1 MIDVKIIFKTSRKIT
16 IELVN
21 RGPFFTDIYEIWLNG
36 KKVKESEKTIETING
51 LIPDTRYKLKI
62 VQNGEKQSIY
72 SKRPLCSDKYILK
85 E

>member
-51 LIPDTRYKLKI
+51 LIPDTR
-62 VQNGEKQSIY
+62 QNMNM
-72 SKRPLCSDKYILK
+72 
-85 E
+85 